1 MNKTSIVSA
10 LALAGLFSTQA
21 AAEIQWSG
29 FANVG
34 AGFTSGSNEELFGY
48 TDDIGFKP
56 DTLFALQ
63 GTSQI
68 SERLSATVQV
78 IGRAENSFDLELE
91 WGYLQYRLNENWTLN
106 AGQLRLP
113 TYTYSD
119 SIDVGYTYHW
129 VRPPAS
135 VYRVPFDTYTGAS
148 LNNNAFIGS
157 ATVNTQFV
165 AGRFNDD
172 ISFAGSTVEADV
184 KNILGANITSNI
196 GNWTLRAAY
205 FVSDPVTLD
214 VQDPDLL
221 GLVQVLNAYGVP
233 EAADALLPNE
243 DKGTFGG
250 LGFMYDNFNWFV
262 GGELTQLE
270 VDNSLIA
277 EQQSQYLTAGKR
289 FGKLTL
295 HVTYEQTKDD
305 RSTPEAVLP
314 STSPVA
320 DELPGL
326 PPYAALAP
334 SLAGVAASQVSRMDY
349 TTFGLRYDFD
359 TGVAFKVDVTQAEDN
374 TANTD
379 ATLVTF
385 AIQTVF

>member
-135 VYRVPFDTYTGAS
+135 VYRAIRVRYLQQARA
-148 LNNNAFIGS
+148 LNNNAFHYS
-157 ATVNTQFV
+157 HCN
-165 AGRFNDD
+165 RFN
-172 ISFAGSTVEADV
+172 
-184 KNILGANITSNI
+184 
-196 GNWTLRAAY
+196 Y
-205 FVSDPVTLD
+205 
-214 VQDPDLL
+214 
-221 GLVQVLNAYGVP
+221 
-233 EAADALLPNE
+233 
-243 DKGTFGG
+243 
-250 LGFMYDNFNWFV
+250 
-262 GGELTQLE
+262 
-270 VDNSLIA
+270 
-277 EQQSQYLTAGKR
+277 
-289 FGKLTL
+289 
-295 HVTYEQTKDD
+295 
-305 RSTPEAVLP
+305 AVRCW
-314 STSPVA
+314 S
-320 DELPGL
+320 
-326 PPYAALAP
+326 
-334 SLAGVAASQVSRMDY
+334 
-349 TTFGLRYDFD
+349 
-359 TGVAFKVDVTQAEDN
+359 
-374 TANTD
+374 
-379 ATLVTF
+379 
-385 AIQTVF
+385 I